1 MKRVLLVSPHFPPSN
16 LAAVH
21 RARLF
26 ARHLPEFGWE
36 PVVLTVHHDDYTEE
50 LDWNLAEL
58 VPESV
63 RVERV
68 RADLKPIDIGRVRL
82 VGDVVLRSFRPLL
95 RRAIEVV
102 DRERVDFVHVLI
114 PSFYGALIGRAV
126 HRRRRVPYGIDYIDP
141 WVEPNAYPLGSKAWA
156 TQRLAR
162 ILEPVA
168 VRDAALITGVAEGY
182 YEAVLDRNPQLRR
195 VPTVAMP
202 YGGESRDHRKVAE
215 VGIEPWLFE
224 RDGRFRLLYAGAL
237 LPNATGPLHSVCRA
251 IAERRDEFAD
261 VELFFVGTGSSPDDA
276 EGYRVRPVA
285 EEYGLWGSVI
295 KEHPARIPYLDVLAH
310 LEAAQGV
317 FILGS
322 TEPHYTPSKVY
333 QGVLS
338 ERPILAVLHEASTA
352 CEVVRRTGAGR
363 VLAFDGEDGLST
375 IASEFADAFADY
387 RAFAESF
394 RREDVDV
401 EAFQEFSARNVTR
414 ALAAALDMATS
425 RGPEVS
431 KEGG

>member
-26 ARHLPEFGWE
+26 AQHLPAFGWE

-50 LDWNLAEL
+50 LDWHLADL

-68 RADLKPIDIGRVRL
+68 RADRGPVEVGGTRL
-82 VGDVVLRSFRPLL
+82 VGDVVLRSFQSLL
-95 RRAIEVV
+95 RRALEIV
-102 DRERVDFVHVLI
+102 DAEPIDFVYVLV
-114 PSFYGALIGRAV
+114 PSYYGALLGRIV
-126 HRRRRVPYGIDYIDP
+126 HERRGVPYGIDYIDP
-141 WVEPNAYPLGSKAWA
+141 WVEPNTYPFGSKNWLA
-156 TQRLAR
+156 QRLAR
-162 ILEPVA
+162 VLEPPA

-182 YEAVLDRNPQLRR
+182 YEAVLDRNPRLRR
-195 VPTVAMP
+195 VTTAAMP
-202 YGGESRDHRKVAE
+202 YGGEAEDHRKVEAM
-215 VGIEPWLFE
+215 GIEPWLFQ

-237 LPNATGPLHSVCRA
+237 LPNAVEPLHRVCQA
-251 IAERRDEFAD
+251 IAAQRDLFDD

-276 EGYRVRPVA
+276 EGYQVRPVA
-285 EEYGLWGSVI
+285 EQYGLWGTVV

-310 LEAAQGV
+310 LEATRGV

-338 ERPILAVLHEASTA
+338 ERPVLAVLHQASTA
-352 CEVVRRTGAGR
+352 CDVIRQTGAGR
-363 VLAFDGEDGLST
+363 VLAFDGEAGLDTVEDG
-375 IASEFADAFADY
+375 FADAFADF
-387 RAFAESF
+387 RAFAGAF
-394 RREDVDV
+394 RPADVDR
-401 EAFQEFSARNVTR
+401 EAFDEFSARNVTR
-414 ALAAALDMATS
+414 TLAEALDRAIA
-425 RGPEVS
+425 
-431 KEGG
+431 

>member
-1 MKRVLLVSPHFPPSN
+1 MKRVLLISPHFPPSN

-26 ARHLPEFGWE
+26 AQHLPAFGWE
-36 PVVLTVHHDDYTEE
+36 PIVLTVHHDDYTEE

-68 RADLKPIDIGRVRL
+68 RADREPVRIGGRRL
-82 VGDVVLRSFRPLL
+82 VGDVVLRSFRSLL

-102 DRERVDFVHVLI
+102 DAEPVDFVYVLI
-114 PSFYGALIGRAV
+114 PSFYGALLGRAI
-126 HRRRRVPYGIDYIDP
+126 HERRGVPYGIDYIDP
-141 WVEPNAYPLGSKAWA
+141 WVEPNAYPLGSKMWT

-162 ILEPVA
+162 VLEPVA

-182 YEAVLDRNPQLRR
+182 YEAVLDRNPRLRR
-195 VPTVAMP
+195 ATTAAMP
-202 YGGESRDHRKVAE
+202 YGGEARDHRE
-215 VGIEPWLFE
+215 VEAMGIEPWLFE

-237 LPNATGPLHSVCRA
+237 LPQAVEPLHRVCRA
-251 IAERRDEFAD
+251 IAARPDLFDD

-276 EGYRVRPVA
+276 EGYQVRPVA
-285 EEYGLWGSVI
+285 EQYGLWGTVI

-310 LEAAQGV
+310 LDATRGV

-338 ERPILAVLHEASTA
+338 ERPVLAVLHQASTA
-352 CEVVRRTGAGR
+352 CDVIRGTGAGR
-363 VLAFDGEDGLST
+363 VLAFDGEDGLDT
-375 IASEFADAFADY
+375 IEDGFADAFADF
-387 RAFAESF
+387 RAFADTF
-394 RREDVDV
+394 RPADVDR
-401 EAFQEFSARNVTR
+401 EAFEEFSARNVTR
-414 ALAAALDMATS
+414 TLAEALDQA
-425 RGPEVS
+425 VA
-431 KEGG
+431 